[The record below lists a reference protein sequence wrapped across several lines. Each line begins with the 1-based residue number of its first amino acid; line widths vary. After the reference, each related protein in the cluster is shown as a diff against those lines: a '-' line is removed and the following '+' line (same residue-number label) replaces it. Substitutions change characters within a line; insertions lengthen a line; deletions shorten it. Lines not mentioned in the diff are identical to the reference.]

1 MPLPT
6 FASLDEVPDAF
17 RSEYELVDGKA
28 VSKDFRELRTAA
40 AKERAEREAATKAL
54 KDAEKRLA
62 DLEAAAKAKSEGIS
76 DEKLAALRDEL
87 EKKLAPERQRAEAA
101 ESKLRA
107 LQLDATLKSLMA
119 SKDVGVRAERID
131 TLWRLIGPEYDLTD
145 GGTPI
150 LKADPTADVA
160 KSLAGRVKEFPEF
173 FVAPDASGGGATGS
187 KVLPATRAA
196 HAELAVTNPERLL
209 EIANTAPRKVA

>member
-6 FASLDEVPDAF
+6 FASLDEVPEAF

-40 AKERAEREAATKAL
+40 TKEREEREKAAKAL

-62 DLEAAAKAKSEGIS
+62 ELETAVKAKSDGIS
-76 DEKLAALRDEL
+76 DEKLAELRAAM
-87 EKKLAPERQRAEAA
+87 EKQLGPVQAEKDKLAAE
-101 ESKLRA
+101 LRS
-107 LQLDATLKSLMA
+107 LKLDAALKSLMA
-119 SKDVGVRAERID
+119 TSGVRAERID
-131 TLWRLIGPEYDLTD
+131 TLWKLIGAEYDLTD

-173 FVAPDASGGGATGS
+173 FAAPDASGGGAAGS
-187 KVLPATRAA
+187 KSLPASRAA
-196 HAELAVTNPERLL
+196 HAELAVSNPERLL

>member
-6 FASLDEVPDAF
+6 FASLDEVPEAF

-40 AKERAEREAATKAL
+40 AKEREEREKAAKAL

-62 DLEAAAKAKSEGIS
+62 ELETLAKAKESGIS
-76 DEKLAALRDEL
+76 DEKLAEMQAKL
-87 EKKLAPERQRAEAA
+87 EAKIAPERAAREAA
-101 ESKLRA
+101 EAKLRA
-107 LQLDATLKSLMA
+107 LQLDAALKSLMA
-119 SKDVGVRAERID
+119 TSGVRAERID
-131 TLWRLIGPEYDLTD
+131 TLWKLIGAEYDLTD

-173 FVAPDASGGGATGS
+173 FAAPDASGGGAAGS
-187 KVLPATRAA
+187 KSLPASRAA
-196 HAELAVTNPERLL
+196 HAELAVSNPERLL